1 MMVADPSYLA
11 LREQGYAFQSAGAM
25 LGDRRRDPSVTWYN
39 VTAPGGAPIGT
50 CRGISAALQIA
61 RKHCEQRAP

>member
-1 MMVADPSYLA
+1 MESDPSYLD

-39 VTAPGGAPIGT
+39 VTAPGGAQIGT
-50 CRGISAALQIA
+50 CKGISAAIQIA
-61 RKHCEQRAP
+61 RRDLKQRAP